1 MKKRVIRKE
10 DGRRLIF
17 YAFDRPLP
25 PLLDQRVE
33 LVAEEERKEPA
44 ERRVGP
50 RERRRCMM
58 SEMRWHPFLRQW
70 VVTAAHRQERTYK
83 PPQRVL
89 PSVSDAARRVS
100 HRSAGVRIRDR
111 RL

>member
-1 MKKRVIRKE
+1 VKKRVIRKE

-44 ERRVGP
+44 ERRAVPEKGGG
-50 RERRRCMM
+50 
-58 SEMRWHPFLRQW
+58 
-70 VVTAAHRQERTYK
+70 A
-83 PPQRVL
+83 
-89 PSVSDAARRVS
+89 
-100 HRSAGVRIRDR
+100 
-111 RL
+111 